1 VKVEGCGNKPLAIY
15 ALPKLRVLCVDD
27 NRDCADSTGILL
39 ELYGCEVSVC
49 YDAET
54 AFLTALRF
62 KPDLCLIDL
71 NMPNLSGC
79 DLASRLRAWSG
90 EATTLL
96 IAISAYGSDVARAV
110 SHAAGFDK
118 HMLIPVDWDELLEL
132 LIETEQRLGRP
143 PYISSRLAT
152 ASGDA
157 LETTAARKS
166 QSTTL
171 RDAPWNTVE
180 LSRRDEKDR
189 QV

>member
-1 VKVEGCGNKPLAIY
+1 MKVEGCGNEPLAIY

-54 AFLTALRF
+54 AFVIALRF

-79 DLASRLRAWSG
+79 DLAMRLRAWNS
-90 EATTLL
+90 EVTTLL
-96 IAISAYGSDVARAV
+96 IAVSAYGSDVAREI
-110 SHAAGFDK
+110 SFAAGFDR
-118 HMLIPVDWDELLEL
+118 HMVIPVDWDELLGVL
-132 LIETEQRLGRP
+132 VETERRLGRP

-152 ASGDA
+152 SAGDA
-157 LETTAARKS
+157 GERHPLANVKA
-166 QSTTL
+166 L
-171 RDAPWNTVE
+171 
-180 LSRRDEKDR
+180 L
-189 QV
+189 